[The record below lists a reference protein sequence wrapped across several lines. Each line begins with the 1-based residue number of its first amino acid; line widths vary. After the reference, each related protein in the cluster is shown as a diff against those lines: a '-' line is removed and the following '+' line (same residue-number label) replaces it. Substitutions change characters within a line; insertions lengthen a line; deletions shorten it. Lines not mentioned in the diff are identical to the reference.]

1 MAVPIE
7 LIKELRARTQ
17 ASFADCRQALE
28 ETEGDLEEAAKR
40 LRVRGAV
47 IAEKRSGRDTDA
59 GIVEAYIHSN
69 SRVGVLVDLH
79 AETDFVARSGEFK
92 ALAHDLALHI
102 AAANPRYV
110 SPDDIPEEARVEER
124 RLITQQFQDSGKP
137 PQVLEKIIEG
147 KITAMAKEVCLLA
160 QPFVKD
166 SDKTVQDVLDEA
178 VAKFGEKVIV
188 KRFVRYQI

>member
-28 ETEGDLEEAAKR
+28 ETKGDLEEAVKR

-79 AETDFVARSGEFK
+79 FSSEDVVKEPGG
-92 ALAHDLALHI
+92 DLT
-102 AAANPRYV
+102 
-110 SPDDIPEEARVEER
+110 IPV
-124 RLITQQFQDSGKP
+124 
-137 PQVLEKIIEG
+137 KIIVEG
-147 KITAMAKEVCLLA
+147 DFANVNNFLEGLAKGRYLYVFEKLEGIGALPEGIRGKNKVTITAKLYAASE
-160 QPFVKD
+160 
-166 SDKTVQDVLDEA
+166 
-178 VAKFGEKVIV
+178 
-188 KRFVRYQI
+188 